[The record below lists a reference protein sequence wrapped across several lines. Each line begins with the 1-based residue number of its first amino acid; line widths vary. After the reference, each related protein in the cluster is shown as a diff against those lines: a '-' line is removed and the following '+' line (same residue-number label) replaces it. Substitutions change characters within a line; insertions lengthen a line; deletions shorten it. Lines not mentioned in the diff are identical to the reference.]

1 MFLNEKIEEINYKIK
16 ALENI
21 YINTEEGSS
30 LEADIACKL
39 NEIEHYIN
47 KIEEVL
53 DEINIEKI

>member
-30 LEADIACKL
+30 LEADIDCKL

-47 KIEEVL
+47 KMEEVL